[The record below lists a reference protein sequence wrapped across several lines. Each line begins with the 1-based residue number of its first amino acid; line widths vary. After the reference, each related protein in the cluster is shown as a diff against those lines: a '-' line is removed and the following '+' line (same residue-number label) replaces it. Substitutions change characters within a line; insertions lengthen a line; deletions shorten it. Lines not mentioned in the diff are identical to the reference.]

1 MSTKMY
7 TISEFKGIDQSK
19 SENLLNPSYS
29 PDACNM
35 DTEYGDLKI
44 AKGYEK
50 FIEDT
55 FQVKMAYWPPTKLYV
70 WRRKEKTHIIVTLYR
85 DIEEESTGRLEWGAY
100 DTSADTWVQI
110 GGINIPLGSKPKC
123 NFLEAEINGKDYLII
138 GSGAYAMAKWGGG
151 APGEEGSISA
161 FGSLAGW
168 WTIAAVASYA
178 DKVITLNHEITQHQA
193 NRLVLAGVR
202 VKNTTTHY
210 DVESVDVAAKTITL
224 KTIPGTAPASGD
236 SIAFS
241 GGASQE
247 NTHLLAMHY
256 GRLFAA
262 GNIYDINPCRLYWS
276 QVPGDYRSIEDWTA
290 DDASPDTGG
299 GFVDVGS
306 QNDPIVGLCAMANQL
321 LIFKRDSLYRLL
333 GDRPSNFRIYK
344 VNAEIEEMMPD
355 SVIAYG
361 DTPTWM
367 TKAGMYYFD
376 GQTAR
381 RMPNA
386 DYIKKFLS
394 GIDLSNC
401 KGAEN
406 RDKLYFTAR
415 EGVGN
420 VDNSVIVYDVLT
432 RTYMIRRGFNVVDM
446 FGAGGILY
454 MINDAGFVYK
464 METGDTY
471 DGQPIEAYWN
481 TPISDLNGKMENKQ
495 NVRMYLRGSPESE
508 APVLIEA
515 YVGKY
520 VTEKRVPLPCS
531 EYEVYEVPLANEARV
546 VSFKF
551 SNEAGGYWE
560 LKGGVQVEFSVSG
573 GAG

>member
-19 SENLLNPSYS
+19 SENILNPSYS

-35 DTEYGDLKI
+35 DTENGELRV
-44 AKGYEK
+44 AKGFEK
-50 FIEDT
+50 LIEDT

-70 WRRKEKTHIIVTLYR
+70 WRRKEKTHIVVALYR
-85 DIEEESTGRLEWGAY
+85 DIEEENTGRAEWVAY
-100 DTSADTWVQI
+100 DTSINEWVQL
-110 GGINIPLGSKPKC
+110 GGINMPIGKNPEFT
-123 NFLEAEINGKDYLII
+123 FLEVEIDGKDNLIMA
-138 GSGAYAMAKWGGG
+138 SGAHAIGKWRGG
-151 APGEEGSISA
+151 AFGSEDGMVA

-168 WTIAAVASYA
+168 WSLAEVASYA
-178 DKVITLNHEITQHQA
+178 DKVITLNHAISQHQA

-202 VKNTTTHY
+202 VQTTHY
-210 DVESVDVAAKTITL
+210 DVETVNVDAKTITL
-224 KTIPGTAPASGD
+224 KTTPGTAPASGD
-236 SIAFS
+236 FIAFS

-262 GNIYDINPCRLYWS
+262 GNIYNINPCRLYWS
-276 QVPGDYRSIEDWTA
+276 KLPGDYRSIEDWTA

-344 VNAEIEEMMPD
+344 VNAEIEEIAPD
-355 SVIAYG
+355 SIIAYG
-361 DTPTWM
+361 DTPMWL
-367 TKAGMYYFD
+367 TKAGIYYFD

-394 GIDLSNC
+394 VIDLSSC

-406 RDKLYFTAR
+406 RDKLYFTVRDGA
-415 EGVGN
+415 GSI
-420 VDNSVIVYDVLT
+420 DNAVIVYDVLA
-432 RTYMIRRGFNVVDM
+432 RTYMIRRGFNVIDM

-454 MINDAGFVYK
+454 MINDAGFIYQ
-464 METGDTY
+464 MEKGNTY

-495 NVRMYLRGSPESE
+495 NVRMYLRGSPDSA

-531 EYEVYEVPLANEARV
+531 EYEIYEVPLANEARV